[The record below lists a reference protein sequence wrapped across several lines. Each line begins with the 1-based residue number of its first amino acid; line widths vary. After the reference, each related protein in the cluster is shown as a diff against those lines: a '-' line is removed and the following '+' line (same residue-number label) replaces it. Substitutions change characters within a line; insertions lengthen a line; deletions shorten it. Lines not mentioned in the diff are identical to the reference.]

1 MGRAPG
7 QKSVGRSTKV
17 LSVPE
22 VNRRETAAV
31 MCSALVTSS
40 SEKLAFRCAGLKR
53 ALHTDSLR

>member
-1 MGRAPG
+1 M
-7 QKSVGRSTKV
+7 
-17 LSVPE
+17 
-22 VNRRETAAV
+22 